1 MAANWVKSRQTKYW
15 SYAGVYILVILALLA
30 GLNFLANRYDKS
42 YDSTANKQF
51 SLSDQTIKVVHD
63 LKRDVKVTYFGAK
76 DSFPQ
81 ARDLLDRYS
90 ALSAK
95 FSVQYL
101 DPEREP
107 AKAKTIGFRAD
118 APVLIDSGAHAR
130 DRGIG
135 RKTWRK

>member
-63 LKRDVKVTYFGAK
+63 LKRDVKVTYFGASGHLARGVALLLAAVAGALIVGIVGSARMFQVRK
-76 DSFPQ
+76 RAKRTQ
-81 ARDLLDRYS
+81 A
-90 ALSAK
+90 
-95 FSVQYL
+95 
-101 DPEREP
+101 
-107 AKAKTIGFRAD
+107 
-118 APVLIDSGAHAR
+118 
-130 DRGIG
+130 
-135 RKTWRK
+135 